1 MRRRERAIIDRTG
14 IEAVIRRA
22 DVCRLGLSDDG
33 QPYIVPVNFG
43 YEDGVIFV
51 HSAPEGRKI
60 DIIKRNPRVCFEV
73 DVGHELVKAEAAC
86 DWTARYESVIGFGKA
101 SIVEDDASKRRGL
114 DVIMRHYAAE
124 GAGSGAGAGDGAY
137 AYKDA
142 ALRKMVIIRVDIE
155 SMTGKRS
162 RD

>member
-1 MRRRERAIIDRTG
+1 MRRREKAITEKAES
-14 IEAVIRRA
+14 EAVIKRA

-60 DIIKRNPRVCFEV
+60 DIIRKNPRVCFEV
-73 DVGHELVKAEAAC
+73 DVDLELVKAEAAC
-86 DWTARYESVIGFGKA
+86 DWTAHYESVIGFGRA
-101 SIVEDDASKRRGL
+101 SITEDDASKRRGL

-124 GAGSGAGAGDGAY
+124 GAGAGDGAY

-142 ALRKMVIIRVDIE
+142 ALNKMVIIRVDIE

-162 RD
+162 RAE